1 MVQEGERTADHISTC
16 PTGSTAA
23 GHPVCSPQPPKIAP
37 RVVHAASNTAPNT
50 PNSQIFP
57 NAFGVVTA
65 PWGKRA
71 AQRALSARAARG
83 WVCELQLPPRRLL
96 GAGSRAFGQNPPAAG
111 ARRACRQQRC
121 GGAAL
126 GGAAGPRSAPA
137 PRRLPAPGGCA
148 PHPAACTKYPGAVRR
163 AEIPRVRTAPTL
175 PGSAARLCRSW
186 GGRGGAARPGTSG
199 GSSRGA
205 KPLGPRGLSV
215 PTPVSKHPME
225 DTSLVCLNQ
234 NKPTRYRTNFSQI
247 FRLFAFR
254 VLGGKSCR
262 ESHFQIKG

>member
-1 MVQEGERTADHISTC
+1 MLRANLSTGFEEQTSTAGRSPAAPLAQGPVPDLCSSPTAPLPEKSQRVAGMVQEGEGTADHISAC

-57 NAFGVVTA
+57 NAFGVVIA

-111 ARRACRQQRC
+111 SGRACRQQRC

-137 PRRLPAPGGCA
+137 PRRLPAPG
-148 PHPAACTKYPGAVRR
+148 
-163 AEIPRVRTAPTL
+163 
-175 PGSAARLCRSW
+175 
-186 GGRGGAARPGTSG
+186 
-199 GSSRGA
+199 
-205 KPLGPRGLSV
+205 PRGLRSAPCGMHQV
-215 PTPVSKHPME
+215 P
-225 DTSLVCLNQ
+225 
-234 NKPTRYRTNFSQI
+234 
-247 FRLFAFR
+247 
-254 VLGGKSCR
+254 GGGT
-262 ESHFQIKG
+262 ESRNPPC

>member
-1 MVQEGERTADHISTC
+1 MLPLLPSACSGLTSPLVLRSKQALLGEVLLLLLHRGQCRISAPLPPLLCLKSRRGWQGWCRKERTANHISTC

-50 PNSQIFP
+50 PNNRIFP

-96 GAGSRAFGQNPPAAG
+96 GLGSFAFGQNPPAAG
-111 ARRACRQQRC
+111 SGRACRQQRC

-137 PRRLPAPGGCA
+137 PRRLPAPG
-148 PHPAACTKYPGAVRR
+148 
-163 AEIPRVRTAPTL
+163 
-175 PGSAARLCRSW
+175 
-186 GGRGGAARPGTSG
+186 
-199 GSSRGA
+199 
-205 KPLGPRGLSV
+205 PRGLRSAPCGMHQV
-215 PTPVSKHPME
+215 P
-225 DTSLVCLNQ
+225 
-234 NKPTRYRTNFSQI
+234 
-247 FRLFAFR
+247 
-254 VLGGKSCR
+254 GGGT
-262 ESHFQIKG
+262 ESRNPPC